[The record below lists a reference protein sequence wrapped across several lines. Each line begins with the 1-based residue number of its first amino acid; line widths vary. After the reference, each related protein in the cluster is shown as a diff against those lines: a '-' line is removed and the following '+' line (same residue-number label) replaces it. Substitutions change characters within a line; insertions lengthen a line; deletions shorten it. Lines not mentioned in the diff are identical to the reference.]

1 MTNME
6 EYKVELKLKIEEFIN
21 EGNLEVAK
29 KLISDYEDIVGFED
43 IEIISMKAVILIIE
57 NDIENARKILIKAI
71 NNIGYEFDLVYNLAH
86 CYNECNE
93 YSKAFYYYSIAK
105 EKCNCEEVKNEITE
119 LLEMLSTNNEIEDI
133 KEKKTCV
140 NDSSYFSTSWRV
152 WSSKNLKVF

>member
-6 EYKVELKLKIEEFIN
+6 EYKVEFKLKIEEFIN

-71 NNIGYEFDLVYNLAH
+71 NNIGY
-86 CYNECNE
+86 
-93 YSKAFYYYSIAK
+93 
-105 EKCNCEEVKNEITE
+105 
-119 LLEMLSTNNEIEDI
+119 
-133 KEKKTCV
+133 
-140 NDSSYFSTSWRV
+140 
-152 WSSKNLKVF
+152 